1 MDTVKKYL
9 DNFFENEYNSSILSF
24 FLILYGAI
32 TTTKLPNIVVKL
44 FSNIIF
50 RLVILTLIFYGGNK
64 NPKLSLIIATIYI
77 MTMGMI
83 KNLDNVEKFSD
94 NDMTSDDDTYSDDL
108 KIEEEKKNKCKE
120 YISKIF
126 NLYKETKND
135 EFIDL
140 GLLWKNY
147 ETKKI
152 EVLEKRA
159 SIVFLICESIKS
171 LESKKNKLSNLQNAE
186 DNEEQIIELK
196 ESIADKEKEIKD
208 IKIELIEYKK
218 SEEEELELLKNEFK
232 DEKAR
237 IIRSISTDNSK
248 LNAYKI
254 FQSIEK
260 EKEIFNSICR
270 KTYKLSCKEL
280 EENDNQIDNEPK
292 IYLDSGDDQQSDDN
306 LTIEID
312 DVDEPNTP
320 ESDYNDNSDY

>member
-32 TTTKLPNIVVKL
+32 TTTKLPDIVVKL

-94 NDMTSDDDTYSDDL
+94 NDMTSDDDSYSDDL

-171 LESKKNKLSNLQNAE
+171 LESKKDKLSNLQNAE

-218 SEEEELELLKNEFK
+218 SEEKELELLKNEFK

-292 IYLDSGDDQQSDDN
+292 IYLDSDDDQQSDDN